1 MATKPKK
8 GLGRGIDALLGGS
21 ENLNTQNEQDDALQN
36 TLLNDTT
43 SNPAGQLT
51 MLPRESL
58 QAGKYQPR
66 SHMDETALNELAQS
80 IREQGLMQPII
91 VRSIAQ
97 GRYEIIAGE
106 RRYRAAGIAGLT
118 EVPVLIKEVDDKNA
132 LSLALIE
139 NIQREDLNAIEEA
152 QGLHRLI
159 QEFNYTHETC
169 AQAIGRSR
177 SAVSNLLRLLN
188 LAEPVQTMLLAGDI
202 EMGHARALLS
212 LENAQQIMLAHEISN
227 RRMSVRETEKKV
239 AQLQKGEDFAG
250 QTTAKNK
257 PTGDISELQNR
268 LSDVLGAQVE
278 IKLGAK
284 NKGKM
289 TIAFANLDIL
299 DGIIAKI
306 SKQSH

>member
-1 MATKPKK
+1 MATKNKK

-21 ENLNTQNEQDDALQN
+21 HSMNALNEAHNAELDK
-36 TLLNDTT
+36 
-43 SNPAGQLT
+43 NPAGQLT
-51 MLPRESL
+51 MLARDL
-58 QAGKYQPR
+58 MQAGKYQPR
-66 SHMDETALNELAQS
+66 SHMDETALNELADS
-80 IREQGLMQPII
+80 IKEQGLMQPII
-91 VRSIAQ
+91 VRSI
-97 GRYEIIAGE
+97 GNERYEIIAGE

-152 QGLHRLI
+152 QGLQRLI
-159 QEFNYTHETC
+159 REFDYTHETC

-188 LAEPVQTMLLAGDI
+188 LAQPIQTMLLAGDV

-212 LENAQQIMLAHEISN
+212 LDSAQQVMLAQEIAN
-227 RRMSVRETEKKV
+227 KRLSVREAEKRV
-239 AQLQKGEDFAG
+239 QQIQTQIQKGEG
-250 QTTAKNK
+250 EQNQHTAKNRAIS
-257 PTGDISELQNR
+257 GDIKALQEK
-268 LSDVLGAQVE
+268 LSDALGAQVD
-278 IKLGAK
+278 IKMGAK

-299 DGIIAKI
+299 DGIIHKI
-306 SKQSH
+306 VPNE

>member
-1 MATKPKK
+1 MATKSKK

-21 ENLNTQNEQDDALQN
+21 HSMNALNEAHNAELDK
-36 TLLNDTT
+36 
-43 SNPAGQLT
+43 NPAGQLT
-51 MLPRESL
+51 MLARDL
-58 QAGKYQPR
+58 MQAGKYQPR
-66 SHMDETALNELAQS
+66 SHMDETALNELADS
-80 IREQGLMQPII
+80 IKEQGLMQPII
-91 VRSIAQ
+91 VRSI
-97 GRYEIIAGE
+97 GNERYEIIAGE

-152 QGLHRLI
+152 QGLQRLI
-159 QEFNYTHETC
+159 REFDYTHETC

-188 LAEPVQTMLLAGDI
+188 LAQPVQTMLLAGDV

-212 LENAQQIMLAHEISN
+212 LDSAQQVMLAQEIAN
-227 RRMSVRETEKKV
+227 KRLSVRDTEKRV
-239 AQLQKGEDFAG
+239 QQIQTQIQKGEG
-250 QTTAKNK
+250 EQNQHTAKNRAIS
-257 PTGDISELQNR
+257 GDIKALQEK
-268 LSDVLGAQVE
+268 LSDALGAQVD
-278 IKLGAK
+278 IKMGAK

-299 DGIIAKI
+299 DGIIHKI
-306 SKQSH
+306 VPNE

>member
-1 MATKPKK
+1 MATKNKK

-21 ENLNTQNEQDDALQN
+21 HSMNALNEAHNAELDK
-36 TLLNDTT
+36 
-43 SNPAGQLT
+43 NPAGQLT
-51 MLPRESL
+51 MLARDVL

-66 SHMDETALNELAQS
+66 SHMDETALNELADS
-80 IREQGLMQPII
+80 IKEQGLMQPII
-91 VRSIAQ
+91 VRSI
-97 GRYEIIAGE
+97 GNERYEIIAGE

-152 QGLHRLI
+152 QGLQRLI
-159 QEFNYTHETC
+159 HEFDYTHETC

-188 LAEPVQTMLLAGDI
+188 LAQPVQTMLLAGDV

-212 LENAQQIMLAHEISN
+212 LDAAQQIILAQEIAN
-227 RRMSVRETEKKV
+227 KRLSVRDTEKRV
-239 AQLQKGEDFAG
+239 QQIQTQIQKGEG
-250 QTTAKNK
+250 EQNQHTAKNRAIS
-257 PTGDISELQNR
+257 GDIKALQEK
-268 LSDVLGAQVE
+268 LSDALGAQVD
-278 IKLGAK
+278 IKMGAK

-299 DGIIAKI
+299 DGIIHKI
-306 SKQSH
+306 VPNE

>member
-1 MATKPKK
+1 MATKSKK

-21 ENLNTQNEQDDALQN
+21 HSMNALNEAHNAELDK
-36 TLLNDTT
+36 
-43 SNPAGQLT
+43 NPAGQLT
-51 MLPRESL
+51 MLARDL
-58 QAGKYQPR
+58 MQAGKYQPR
-66 SHMDETALNELAQS
+66 SHMDETALNELADS
-80 IREQGLMQPII
+80 IKEQGLMQPII
-91 VRSIAQ
+91 VRSI
-97 GRYEIIAGE
+97 GNERYEIIAGE

-152 QGLHRLI
+152 QGLQRLI
-159 QEFNYTHETC
+159 REFDYTHETC

-188 LAEPVQTMLLAGDI
+188 LAQPVQTMLLAGDV

-212 LENAQQIMLAHEISN
+212 LDAAQQIILAQEIAN
-227 RRMSVRETEKKV
+227 KRLSVRDTEKRV
-239 AQLQKGEDFAG
+239 QQIQTQIQKGEG
-250 QTTAKNK
+250 EQNQHTAKNRAIS
-257 PTGDISELQNR
+257 GDIKALQEK
-268 LSDVLGAQVE
+268 LSDALGAQVD
-278 IKLGAK
+278 IKMGAK

-299 DGIIAKI
+299 DGIIHKI
-306 SKQSH
+306 VPNE

>member
-1 MATKPKK
+1 MASKGKK

-21 ENLNTQNEQDDALQN
+21 HSMNV
-36 TLLNDTT
+36 LNDAHKAELEH
-43 SNPAGQLT
+43 NPAGQLT
-51 MLPRESL
+51 MLTRDVM

-66 SHMDETALNELAQS
+66 SHMDETALNELADS
-80 IREQGLMQPII
+80 IKEQGLMQPII
-91 VRSIAQ
+91 VRSI
-97 GRYEIIAGE
+97 GHERYEIIAGE

-152 QGLHRLI
+152 QGLQRLI

-188 LAEPVQTMLLAGDI
+188 LAPAVQTMLLAGDV

-212 LENAQQIMLAHEISN
+212 LDAAQQIMLAQEIAN
-227 RRMSVRETEKKV
+227 KRLSVRDTEKRV
-239 AQLQKGEDFAG
+239 TQILKGEG
-250 QTTAKNK
+250 EQSKHTAKSRAIS
-257 PTGDISELQNR
+257 GDIKALQEK
-268 LSDVLGAQVE
+268 LSDALGAQVD
-278 IKLGAK
+278 IKMGAK

-299 DGIIAKI
+299 DGIIHKI
-306 SKQSH
+306 VPNE

>member
-1 MATKPKK
+1 MATKNKK

-21 ENLNTQNEQDDALQN
+21 HSMNALNEAHNAELDK
-36 TLLNDTT
+36 
-43 SNPAGQLT
+43 NPAGQLT
-51 MLPRESL
+51 MLARDVL

-66 SHMDETALNELAQS
+66 SHMDETALNELADS
-80 IREQGLMQPII
+80 IKEQGLMQPII
-91 VRSIAQ
+91 VRSI
-97 GRYEIIAGE
+97 GNERYEIIAGE

-152 QGLHRLI
+152 QGLQRLI
-159 QEFNYTHETC
+159 REFDYTHETC

-188 LAEPVQTMLLAGDI
+188 LAQPVQTMLLAGDV

-212 LENAQQIMLAHEISN
+212 LDAAQQIILAQEIAN
-227 RRMSVRETEKKV
+227 KHLSVRDTEKRV
-239 AQLQKGEDFAG
+239 QQIQTQIQKGEG
-250 QTTAKNK
+250 EQNQHTAKNRAIS
-257 PTGDISELQNR
+257 GDIKSLQEK
-268 LSDVLGAQVE
+268 LSDALGAQVD
-278 IKLGAK
+278 IKMGAK

-289 TIAFANLDIL
+289 VIAFGNLDVL
-299 DGIIAKI
+299 DGIIHKI
-306 SKQSH
+306 VPNE

>member
-1 MATKPKK
+1 MATKNKK

-21 ENLNTQNEQDDALQN
+21 HSMNALNEAHNAELDK
-36 TLLNDTT
+36 
-43 SNPAGQLT
+43 NPAGQLT
-51 MLPRESL
+51 MLTRDVM

-66 SHMDETALNELAQS
+66 SHMDETALNELAES
-80 IREQGLMQPII
+80 IKEQGLMQPII
-91 VRSIAQ
+91 VRSI
-97 GRYEIIAGE
+97 GNERYEIIAGE

-152 QGLHRLI
+152 QGLQRLI
-159 QEFNYTHETC
+159 REFDYTHETC

-188 LAEPVQTMLLAGDI
+188 LAQPVQTMLLAGDV

-212 LENAQQIMLAHEISN
+212 LDAAQQIMLAQEIAN
-227 RRMSVRETEKKV
+227 KRLSVRDAEKRV
-239 AQLQKGEDFAG
+239 QQIQTQIQKGEG
-250 QTTAKNK
+250 EQNQHTAKNRAIS
-257 PTGDISELQNR
+257 GDIKALQEK
-268 LSDVLGAQVE
+268 LSDTLGAQVD
-278 IKLGAK
+278 IKMGAK

-289 TIAFANLDIL
+289 VIAFGNLDVL
-299 DGIIAKI
+299 DGIIHKI
-306 SKQSH
+306 VPNE

>member
-1 MATKPKK
+1 MASKGKK

-21 ENLNTQNEQDDALQN
+21 HSMNV
-36 TLLNDTT
+36 LNDAHKAELEH
-43 SNPAGQLT
+43 NPAGQLT
-51 MLPRESL
+51 MLARDVM

-66 SHMDETALNELAQS
+66 SHMDETALNELADS

-91 VRSIAQ
+91 VRSI
-97 GRYEIIAGE
+97 GHERYEIIAGE

-152 QGLHRLI
+152 QGLQRLI

-188 LAEPVQTMLLAGDI
+188 LAPAVQTMLLAGDV

-212 LENAQQIMLAHEISN
+212 LEAAQQIMLAQEIAN
-227 RRMSVRETEKKV
+227 KRLSVRDTEKRV
-239 AQLQKGEDFAG
+239 TQILKGEG
-250 QTTAKNK
+250 EQSKHTAKSRAIS
-257 PTGDISELQNR
+257 GDIKALQEK
-268 LSDVLGAQVE
+268 LSDALGAQVD
-278 IKLGAK
+278 IKMGAK

-299 DGIIAKI
+299 DGIIHKI
-306 SKQSH
+306 VPNE

>member
-1 MATKPKK
+1 MATKNKK

-21 ENLNTQNEQDDALQN
+21 HSMNALNEAHNAELDK
-36 TLLNDTT
+36 
-43 SNPAGQLT
+43 NPAGQLT
-51 MLPRESL
+51 MLARDVL

-66 SHMDETALNELAQS
+66 SHMDETALNELADS
-80 IREQGLMQPII
+80 IKEQGLMQPII
-91 VRSIAQ
+91 VRSI
-97 GRYEIIAGE
+97 GNERYEIIAGE

-152 QGLHRLI
+152 QGLQRLI
-159 QEFNYTHETC
+159 REFDYTHETC

-188 LAEPVQTMLLAGDI
+188 LAQPVQTMLLAGDV

-212 LENAQQIMLAHEISN
+212 LDSAQQVMLAQEIAN
-227 RRMSVRETEKKV
+227 KRLSVREAEKRV
-239 AQLQKGEDFAG
+239 QQIQTQIQKGEG
-250 QTTAKNK
+250 EQNQHTAKNRAIS
-257 PTGDISELQNR
+257 GDIKSLQEK
-268 LSDVLGAQVE
+268 LSDALGAQVD
-278 IKLGAK
+278 IKMGAK

-299 DGIIAKI
+299 DGIIHKI
-306 SKQSH
+306 VPNE

>member
-1 MATKPKK
+1 MATKSKK

-21 ENLNTQNEQDDALQN
+21 HSMNALNEAHNAELDK
-36 TLLNDTT
+36 
-43 SNPAGQLT
+43 NPAGQLT
-51 MLPRESL
+51 MLARDVL

-66 SHMDETALNELAQS
+66 SHMDETALNELADS
-80 IREQGLMQPII
+80 IKEQGLMQPII
-91 VRSIAQ
+91 VRSI
-97 GRYEIIAGE
+97 GNERYEIIAGE

-152 QGLHRLI
+152 QGLQRLI
-159 QEFNYTHETC
+159 REFDYTHETC

-188 LAEPVQTMLLAGDI
+188 LAQPVQTMLLAGDV

-212 LENAQQIMLAHEISN
+212 LDSAQQVMLAQEIAN
-227 RRMSVRETEKKV
+227 KRLSVREAEKRV
-239 AQLQKGEDFAG
+239 QQIQTQIQKGEG
-250 QTTAKNK
+250 EQNQHTAKNRAIS
-257 PTGDISELQNR
+257 GDIKSLQEK
-268 LSDVLGAQVE
+268 LSDALGAQVD
-278 IKLGAK
+278 IKMGAK

-299 DGIIAKI
+299 DGIIHKI
-306 SKQSH
+306 VPNE

>member
-1 MATKPKK
+1 MATKNKK

-21 ENLNTQNEQDDALQN
+21 HSMNALNEAHNAELDK
-36 TLLNDTT
+36 
-43 SNPAGQLT
+43 NPAGQLT
-51 MLPRESL
+51 MLARDVL

-66 SHMDETALNELAQS
+66 SHMDETALNELADS
-80 IREQGLMQPII
+80 IKEQGLMQPII
-91 VRSIAQ
+91 VRSI
-97 GRYEIIAGE
+97 GNERYEIIAGE

-152 QGLHRLI
+152 QGLQRLI
-159 QEFNYTHETC
+159 REFDYTHETC

-188 LAEPVQTMLLAGDI
+188 LAQPVQTMLLAGDV

-212 LENAQQIMLAHEISN
+212 LDAAQQIILAQEIAN
-227 RRMSVRETEKKV
+227 KRLSVRDTEKRV
-239 AQLQKGEDFAG
+239 QQIQTQIQKGEG
-250 QTTAKNK
+250 EQNQHTAKNRAIS
-257 PTGDISELQNR
+257 GDIKALQEK
-268 LSDVLGAQVE
+268 LSDALGAQVD
-278 IKLGAK
+278 IKMGAK

-289 TIAFANLDIL
+289 VIAFGNLDVL
-299 DGIIAKI
+299 DGIIHKI
-306 SKQSH
+306 VPNE

>member
-1 MATKPKK
+1 MATKNKK

-21 ENLNTQNEQDDALQN
+21 HSMNALNEAHNAELDKN
-36 TLLNDTT
+36 T
-43 SNPAGQLT
+43 AGQLT
-51 MLPRESL
+51 MLARDL
-58 QAGKYQPR
+58 MQAGKYQPR
-66 SHMDETALNELAQS
+66 SHMDETALNELADS
-80 IREQGLMQPII
+80 IKEQGLMQPII
-91 VRSIAQ
+91 VRSI
-97 GRYEIIAGE
+97 GNERYEIIAGE

-152 QGLHRLI
+152 QGLQRLI
-159 QEFNYTHETC
+159 HEFDYTHETC

-188 LAEPVQTMLLAGDI
+188 LAQPVQTMLLAGDV

-212 LENAQQIMLAHEISN
+212 LDSAQQVMLAQEIAN
-227 RRMSVRETEKKV
+227 KRLSVREAEKRV
-239 AQLQKGEDFAG
+239 QQIQTQIQKGEG
-250 QTTAKNK
+250 EQNQHTAKNRAIS
-257 PTGDISELQNR
+257 GDIKALQEK
-268 LSDVLGAQVE
+268 LSDALGAQVD
-278 IKLGAK
+278 IKMGAK

-299 DGIIAKI
+299 DGIIHKI
-306 SKQSH
+306 VPNE

>member
-1 MATKPKK
+1 MATKSKK

-21 ENLNTQNEQDDALQN
+21 HSMNALNEAHNAELDK
-36 TLLNDTT
+36 
-43 SNPAGQLT
+43 NPAGQLT
-51 MLPRESL
+51 MLARDVL

-66 SHMDETALNELAQS
+66 SHMDETALNELADS
-80 IREQGLMQPII
+80 IKEQGLMQPII
-91 VRSIAQ
+91 VRSI
-97 GRYEIIAGE
+97 GNERYEIIAGE

-152 QGLHRLI
+152 QGLQRLI
-159 QEFNYTHETC
+159 HEFDYTHETC

-188 LAEPVQTMLLAGDI
+188 LAQPVQTMLLAGDV

-212 LENAQQIMLAHEISN
+212 LDSAQQVMLAQEIAN
-227 RRMSVRETEKKV
+227 KRLSVRDTEKRV
-239 AQLQKGEDFAG
+239 QQIQTQIQKGEG
-250 QTTAKNK
+250 EQNQHTAKNRAIS
-257 PTGDISELQNR
+257 GDIKSLQEK
-268 LSDVLGAQVE
+268 LSDALGAQVE
-278 IKLGAK
+278 IKMGAK

-299 DGIIAKI
+299 DGIIHKI
-306 SKQSH
+306 VPNE

>member
-1 MATKPKK
+1 MATKNKK

-21 ENLNTQNEQDDALQN
+21 HSMNALNEAHNAELDK
-36 TLLNDTT
+36 
-43 SNPAGQLT
+43 NPAGQLT
-51 MLPRESL
+51 MLARDVL

-66 SHMDETALNELAQS
+66 SHMDETALNELADS
-80 IREQGLMQPII
+80 IKEQGLMQPII
-91 VRSIAQ
+91 VRSI
-97 GRYEIIAGE
+97 GNERYEIIAGE

-152 QGLHRLI
+152 QGLQRLI
-159 QEFNYTHETC
+159 REFDYTHETC

-188 LAEPVQTMLLAGDI
+188 LAQPVQTMLLAGDV

-212 LENAQQIMLAHEISN
+212 LDSAQQVMLAQEIAN
-227 RRMSVRETEKKV
+227 KRLSVREAEKRV
-239 AQLQKGEDFAG
+239 QQIQTQIQKGEG
-250 QTTAKNK
+250 EQNQHTAKNRAIS
-257 PTGDISELQNR
+257 GDIKSLQEK
-268 LSDVLGAQVE
+268 LSDALGAQVD
-278 IKLGAK
+278 IKMGAK

-289 TIAFANLDIL
+289 VIAFGNLDVL
-299 DGIIAKI
+299 DGIIHKI
-306 SKQSH
+306 VPNE

>member
-1 MATKPKK
+1 MATKSKK

-21 ENLNTQNEQDDALQN
+21 HSMNALNEAHNAELDK
-36 TLLNDTT
+36 
-43 SNPAGQLT
+43 NPAGQLT
-51 MLPRESL
+51 MLARDL
-58 QAGKYQPR
+58 MQAGKYQPR
-66 SHMDETALNELAQS
+66 SHMDETALNELADS
-80 IREQGLMQPII
+80 IKEQGLMQPII
-91 VRSIAQ
+91 VRSI
-97 GRYEIIAGE
+97 GNERYEIIAGE

-152 QGLHRLI
+152 QGLQRLI
-159 QEFNYTHETC
+159 HEFDYTHETC

-188 LAEPVQTMLLAGDI
+188 LAQPVQTMLLAGDV

-212 LENAQQIMLAHEISN
+212 LDSAQQVMLAQEIAN
-227 RRMSVRETEKKV
+227 KRLSVREAEKRV
-239 AQLQKGEDFAG
+239 QQIQTQIQKGEG
-250 QTTAKNK
+250 EQNQHTAKNRAIS
-257 PTGDISELQNR
+257 GDIKALQEK
-268 LSDVLGAQVE
+268 LSDALGAQVD
-278 IKLGAK
+278 IKMGAK

-299 DGIIAKI
+299 DGIIHKI
-306 SKQSH
+306 VPNE

>member
-1 MATKPKK
+1 MATKNKK

-21 ENLNTQNEQDDALQN
+21 HSMNALNEAHNAELVK
-36 TLLNDTT
+36 
-43 SNPAGQLT
+43 NPAGQLT
-51 MLPRESL
+51 MLARDVL

-66 SHMDETALNELAQS
+66 SHMDETALNELADS
-80 IREQGLMQPII
+80 IKEQGLMQPII
-91 VRSIAQ
+91 VRSI
-97 GRYEIIAGE
+97 GNERYEIIAGE

-152 QGLHRLI
+152 QGLQRLI
-159 QEFNYTHETC
+159 REFDYTHETC

-188 LAEPVQTMLLAGDI
+188 LAQPVQTMLLAGDV

-212 LENAQQIMLAHEISN
+212 LDSAQQVMLAQEIAN
-227 RRMSVRETEKKV
+227 KRLSVREAEKRV
-239 AQLQKGEDFAG
+239 QQIQTQIQKGEG
-250 QTTAKNK
+250 EQNQHTAKNRAIS
-257 PTGDISELQNR
+257 GDIKALQEK
-268 LSDVLGAQVE
+268 LSDALGAQVD
-278 IKLGAK
+278 IKMGAK

-299 DGIIAKI
+299 DGIIHKI
-306 SKQSH
+306 VPNE

>member
-1 MATKPKK
+1 MASKGKK

-21 ENLNTQNEQDDALQN
+21 HSMNV
-36 TLLNDTT
+36 LNDAHKAELEH
-43 SNPAGQLT
+43 NPAGQLT
-51 MLPRESL
+51 MLTRDVM

-66 SHMDETALNELAQS
+66 SHMDETALNELADS

-91 VRSIAQ
+91 VRSI
-97 GRYEIIAGE
+97 GNERYEIIAGE

-152 QGLHRLI
+152 QGLQRLI

-188 LAEPVQTMLLAGDI
+188 LAPAVQTMLLAGDV

-212 LENAQQIMLAHEISN
+212 LEAAQQIMLAQEIAN
-227 RRMSVRETEKKV
+227 KRLSVRDTEKRV
-239 AQLQKGEDFAG
+239 TQILKGEG
-250 QTTAKNK
+250 EQSKHTAKSRAIS
-257 PTGDISELQNR
+257 GDIKALQEK
-268 LSDVLGAQVE
+268 LSDALGAQVD
-278 IKLGAK
+278 IKMGAK

-299 DGIIAKI
+299 DGIIHKI
-306 SKQSH
+306 VPNE

>member
-1 MATKPKK
+1 MATKNKK

-21 ENLNTQNEQDDALQN
+21 HSMNALNEAHNAELDK
-36 TLLNDTT
+36 
-43 SNPAGQLT
+43 NPAGQLT
-51 MLPRESL
+51 MLARDVL

-66 SHMDETALNELAQS
+66 SHMDETALNELADS
-80 IREQGLMQPII
+80 IKEQGLMQPII
-91 VRSIAQ
+91 VRSI
-97 GRYEIIAGE
+97 GNERYEIIAGE

-152 QGLHRLI
+152 QGLQRLI
-159 QEFNYTHETC
+159 REFDYTHETC

-188 LAEPVQTMLLAGDI
+188 LAQPVQTMLLAGDV

-212 LENAQQIMLAHEISN
+212 LDAAQQIILAQEIAN
-227 RRMSVRETEKKV
+227 KRLSVRDTEKRV
-239 AQLQKGEDFAG
+239 QQIQTQIQKGEG
-250 QTTAKNK
+250 EQNQHTAKNRAIS
-257 PTGDISELQNR
+257 GDIKSLQEK
-268 LSDVLGAQVE
+268 LSDALGAQVD
-278 IKLGAK
+278 IKMGAK

-289 TIAFANLDIL
+289 VIAFGNLDVL
-299 DGIIAKI
+299 DGIIHKI
-306 SKQSH
+306 VPNE

>member
-1 MATKPKK
+1 MATKNKK

-21 ENLNTQNEQDDALQN
+21 QSMNDLHDAQNHAEAMN
-36 TLLNDTT
+36 
-43 SNPAGQLT
+43 NPAGQLI
-51 MLPRESL
+51 MISRELL

-66 SHMDETALNELAQS
+66 SHMDETALNELAES
-80 IREQGLMQPII
+80 IKEQGVMQPII
-91 VRSIAQ
+91 VRSVGE

-118 EVPVLIKEVDDKNA
+118 EVPVLIKEVDDKKA

-152 QGLHRLI
+152 QGLQRLI
-159 QEFNYTHETC
+159 REFDYTHETC

-188 LAEPVQTMLLAGDI
+188 LAEPVQTMLLAGDV

-212 LENAQQIMLAHEISN
+212 LDAAQQIMLAQEISN
-227 RRMSVRETEKKV
+227 RRLSVRDAEKRV
-239 AQLQKGEDFAG
+239 AQVQKGEAEIH
-250 QTTAKNK
+250 TNSSKKRNT
-257 PTGDISELQNR
+257 TGDIKALQDK
-268 LSDVLGAQVE
+268 LSDALGAQVE
-278 IKLGAK
+278 IKMGAK

-289 TIAFANLDIL
+289 TIAFANLDVL
-299 DGIIAKI
+299 DGIIAKVI
-306 SKQSH
+306 PE

>member
-1 MATKPKK
+1 MVTKNKK

-21 ENLNTQNEQDDALQN
+21 QSMNAQHEQNETQREQEQQRQ
-36 TLLNDTT
+36 TP
-43 SNPAGQLT
+43 NPAGQLR
-51 MLPRESL
+51 LLSREVL
-58 QAGKYQPR
+58 QAGQYQPR

-80 IREQGLMQPII
+80 IREQGMMQPII

-152 QGLHRLI
+152 QGLQRLI

-177 SAVSNLLRLLN
+177 SAVSNLLRLLQ

-202 EMGHARALLS
+202 EMGHARSLLS
-212 LENAQQIMLAHEISN
+212 LEPAHQIMLAQEISN
-227 RRMSVRETEKKV
+227 KRLSVREAEKKV
-239 AQLQKGEDFAG
+239 QEHQRNPHKSEPRNAQKSISGDVKALQQK
-250 QTTAKNK
+250 
-257 PTGDISELQNR
+257 
-268 LSDVLGAQVE
+268 LSDALGAQVE
-278 IKLGAK
+278 IKMGAK

-289 TIAFANLDIL
+289 TIAFGNLDVL

-306 SKQSH
+306 ADTE

>member
-1 MATKPKK
+1 MASKGKK

-21 ENLNTQNEQDDALQN
+21 HSMNV
-36 TLLNDTT
+36 LNDAHKAELEH
-43 SNPAGQLT
+43 NPAGQLT
-51 MLPRESL
+51 MLTRDVM

-66 SHMDETALNELAQS
+66 SHMDETALNELADS
-80 IREQGLMQPII
+80 IKEQGLMQPII
-91 VRSIAQ
+91 VRSI
-97 GRYEIIAGE
+97 GNERYEIIAGE

-152 QGLHRLI
+152 QGLQRLI

-188 LAEPVQTMLLAGDI
+188 LAPAVQTMLLAGDV

-212 LENAQQIMLAHEISN
+212 LDAAQQIMLAQEIAN
-227 RRMSVRETEKKV
+227 KRLSVRDTEKRV
-239 AQLQKGEDFAG
+239 TQILKGEG
-250 QTTAKNK
+250 EQSKHTAKSRAIS
-257 PTGDISELQNR
+257 GDIKALQEK
-268 LSDVLGAQVE
+268 LSDALGAQVD
-278 IKLGAK
+278 IKMGAK

-299 DGIIAKI
+299 DGIIHKI
-306 SKQSH
+306 VPNE

>member
-1 MATKPKK
+1 MASKGKK

-21 ENLNTQNEQDDALQN
+21 HSMNV
-36 TLLNDTT
+36 LNDAHKAELEH
-43 SNPAGQLT
+43 NPAGQLT
-51 MLPRESL
+51 MLTRDVM

-66 SHMDETALNELAQS
+66 SHMDETALNELADS
-80 IREQGLMQPII
+80 IKEQGLMQPII
-91 VRSIAQ
+91 VRSI
-97 GRYEIIAGE
+97 GNERYEIIAGE

-152 QGLHRLI
+152 QGLQRLI

-188 LAEPVQTMLLAGDI
+188 LAEPVQTMLLAGDV

-212 LENAQQIMLAHEISN
+212 LEAAQQIMLAQEIAN
-227 RRMSVRETEKKV
+227 KRLSVRDTEKRV
-239 AQLQKGEDFAG
+239 TQILKGEG
-250 QTTAKNK
+250 EQSKHTAKSRAIS
-257 PTGDISELQNR
+257 GDIKALQEK
-268 LSDVLGAQVE
+268 LSDALGAQVD
-278 IKLGAK
+278 IKMGAK

-299 DGIIAKI
+299 DGIIHNI
-306 SKQSH
+306 VPNE

>member
-1 MATKPKK
+1 MATKSKK

-21 ENLNTQNEQDDALQN
+21 HSMNALNEAHNAELDK
-36 TLLNDTT
+36 
-43 SNPAGQLT
+43 NPAGQLT
-51 MLPRESL
+51 MLARDL
-58 QAGKYQPR
+58 MQAGKYQPR
-66 SHMDETALNELAQS
+66 SHMDETALNELADS

-91 VRSIAQ
+91 VRSI
-97 GRYEIIAGE
+97 GHERYEIIAGE

-152 QGLHRLI
+152 QGLQRLI
-159 QEFNYTHETC
+159 REFDYTHETC

-188 LAEPVQTMLLAGDI
+188 LAQPVQTMLLAGDV

-212 LENAQQIMLAHEISN
+212 LDAAQQIMLAQEIAN
-227 RRMSVRETEKKV
+227 KRLSVRDAEKRV
-239 AQLQKGEDFAG
+239 QQIQNQIQKGEG
-250 QTTAKNK
+250 EQNQHTAKNRAIS
-257 PTGDISELQNR
+257 GDIKALQEK
-268 LSDVLGAQVE
+268 LSDALGAQVD
-278 IKLGAK
+278 IKMGAK

-289 TIAFANLDIL
+289 VIAFGNLDVL
-299 DGIIAKI
+299 DGIIHKI
-306 SKQSH
+306 VPNE